1 MKTILIELGVIL
13 ALVIAN
19 GLFSMSELAV
29 VSARRARLKQAA
41 DEGDGRA
48 AAALELAEDPN
59 RFLSTVQVGITVV
72 GTLAGV
78 FGGATI
84 AARLAGWLATFPGM
98 APYAEAVG
106 LTTVVAAISYLTL
119 VLGELV
125 PKRLALNSPEAIAS
139 LAAGPLRAL
148 SVAAVPLVKLL
159 GWSTDVVLRLL
170 RSRPAEGPSVTEE
183 EIHHMV
189 REGAEAGVIESVEG
203 DMVRRL
209 LRLDDLASRILMTQR
224 GDVVWVDADGTPEE
238 VRRQVVESAH
248 SSFPVCEGSLDRVA
262 GVVQAKDLLSR
273 TLGGEPL
280 DVRALMKPAH
290 FIFEGIS
297 GLRVLEQFKSAAT
310 SMVIVVDEY
319 GSVVGVLTHNDIL
332 QAIVGDIPEE
342 DLSDPRAVRRDDG
355 SWSLDG
361 TLAIAEVAD
370 LPGLPRLPEGDY
382 GTLAGFLFARF
393 GRVPRV
399 GDRIEW
405 EGCSFEVVDMDDN
418 RIDRVLVVAP
428 PEEGD

>member
-1 MKTILIELGVIL
+1 LKTILVEVGVIL
-13 ALVIAN
+13 VLVVAN
-19 GLFSMSELAV
+19 GLFSMSELAI
-29 VSARRARLKQAA
+29 VSARKARLRQAA
-41 DEGDGRA
+41 EDGDGRA
-48 AAALELAEDPN
+48 AMALELAEDPN

-84 AARLAGWLATFPGM
+84 AARLAGWIATFQGM

-106 LTTVVAAISYLTL
+106 LTVIVAIISYLTL

-125 PKRLALNSPEAIAS
+125 PKRLAMNNPEAIAS
-139 LAAGPLRAL
+139 TAAGPLRAL
-148 SVAAVPLVKLL
+148 SVATVPLVKLL
-159 GWSTDVVLRLL
+159 GWSTEVVLRLL
-170 RSRPAEGPSVTEE
+170 RSRPAEGPAVTEE

-189 REGAEAGVIESVEG
+189 REGAEAGAIESVEG

-209 LRLDDLASRILMTQR
+209 LRLDDMAARVLMTQR
-224 GDVVWVDADGTPEE
+224 GDVVWVDADGPPEE
-238 VRRQVVESAH
+238 ARRRVVESAH
-248 SSFPVCEGSLDRVA
+248 SILPACEGSLDNVM
-262 GVVQAKDLLSR
+262 GVVQAKDLLSPAI
-273 TLGGEPL
+273 GGGPL

-290 FIFEGIS
+290 FIFEGVS

-332 QAIVGDIPEE
+332 QAIVGDIPDEHIP
-342 DLSDPRAVRRDDG
+342 DPRAVRRDDG
-355 SWSLDG
+355 SWLLDG

-382 GTLAGFLFARF
+382 GTLAGFILAKA
-393 GRVPRV
+393 GRIPRV

-405 EGCSFEVVDMDDN
+405 EGRSFEVVDMDEN
-418 RIDRVLVVAP
+418 RIDRVLVGP
-428 PEEGD
+428 LPS